1 MFLAWKNINDFL
13 QKKLSKKEYKN
24 IKKSIQFRLRGEF
37 VNEYN
42 KILNENTKQAEKK
55 KFLNFIVNK
64 YKSLIIPNYK
74 VLTKKDKITKSVL
87 KI

>member
-1 MFLAWKNINDFL
+1 MI
-13 QKKLSKKEYKN
+13 
-24 IKKSIQFRLRGEF
+24 
-37 VNEYN
+37 
-42 KILNENTKQAEKK
+42 
-55 KFLNFIVNK
+55 FIVNN